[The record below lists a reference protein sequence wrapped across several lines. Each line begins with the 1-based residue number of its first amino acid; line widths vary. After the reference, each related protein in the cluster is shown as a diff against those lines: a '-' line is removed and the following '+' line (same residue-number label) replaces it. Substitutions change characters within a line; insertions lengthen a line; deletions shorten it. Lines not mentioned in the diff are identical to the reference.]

1 MKINYLGTG
10 AAERIPGIFCN
21 CKLCKY
27 AREKKGRE
35 IRTQTQLIIDDV
47 LLIDFPG
54 DSYLHLLQYDLC
66 FADFDSL
73 AFRSFLRR
81 GFGLSN
87 VWLCIR
93 YSQSFN
99 CLRK

>member
-47 LLIDFPG
+47 LLIDFHSFFSFKSVCTSRLVVLPWVQITRMT
-54 DSYLHLLQYDLC
+54 SHSASVIVANLSFAILVKFLLHQ
-66 FADFDSL
+66 
-73 AFRSFLRR
+73 
-81 GFGLSN
+81 
-87 VWLCIR
+87 
-93 YSQSFN
+93 
-99 CLRK
+99 

>member
-47 LLIDFPG
+47 LLIDFQEILIYTCC
-54 DSYLHLLQYDLC
+54 SMTCVLQTLTLY
-66 FADFDSL
+66 
-73 AFRSFLRR
+73 
-81 GFGLSN
+81 
-87 VWLCIR
+87 
-93 YSQSFN
+93 
-99 CLRK
+99 

>member
-66 FADFDSL
+66 FADLVDN
-73 AFRSFLRR
+73 AEP
-81 GFGLSN
+81 
-87 VWLCIR
+87 
-93 YSQSFN
+93 
-99 CLRK
+99 

>member
-35 IRTQTQLIIDDV
+35 IRTQTQLIIDDCR
-47 LLIDFPG
+47 L
-54 DSYLHLLQYDLC
+54 
-66 FADFDSL
+66 
-73 AFRSFLRR
+73 
-81 GFGLSN
+81 
-87 VWLCIR
+87 
-93 YSQSFN
+93 
-99 CLRK
+99 

>member
-10 AAERIPGIFCN
+10 AAERIPGIFVIVN
-21 CKLCKY
+21 YVSTLE
-27 AREKKGRE
+27 RKGRE

-73 AFRSFLRR
+73 LISHWHSDHFTARI
-81 GFGLSN
+81 
-87 VWLCIR
+87 WLIE
-93 YSQSFN
+93 
-99 CLRK
+99 CLVMH

>member
-35 IRTQTQLIIDDV
+35 IRTNFI
-47 LLIDFPG
+47 
-54 DSYLHLLQYDLC
+54 SN
-66 FADFDSL
+66 
-73 AFRSFLRR
+73 FR
-81 GFGLSN
+81 LSA
-87 VWLCIR
+87 
-93 YSQSFN
+93 
-99 CLRK
+99 

>member
-35 IRTQTQLIIDDV
+35 IRTQTQLIIDV
-47 LLIDFPG
+47 AVRLVFCRL
-54 DSYLHLLQYDLC
+54 
-66 FADFDSL
+66 
-73 AFRSFLRR
+73 
-81 GFGLSN
+81 
-87 VWLCIR
+87 
-93 YSQSFN
+93 
-99 CLRK
+99 

>member
-54 DSYLHLLQYDLC
+54 ILIYTCCSTTCVLQTLTLY
-66 FADFDSL
+66 
-73 AFRSFLRR
+73 
-81 GFGLSN
+81 
-87 VWLCIR
+87 
-93 YSQSFN
+93 
-99 CLRK
+99 